1 MYLDFLVKVPS
12 VQGKITTKAKGG
24 TVYVNYEIGRE
35 YYPDRKYTIPK
46 RVTIGKLSKAD
57 RTMMVPNQSFLTYF
71 PETELPEE
79 KFNSNR
85 SSCLRIGT
93 YIIVKKVFDEY
104 KLPELL
110 GRQFEEKDLGLFL
123 DLIAYTIT
131 CENNAGQYYPMY
143 AFGHPLFT
151 EGMRVYSDTK
161 VSDFLC
167 GMTGEESIG
176 FLNDWNASCDHREK
190 IYISYDSTNKNSEA
204 GDIEMVEFGE
214 AKVDVGAPIFNY
226 SIAYDT
232 KNAKPLFYETYP
244 GSIADISQLEYML
257 GKAKGYGYKN
267 IGFILDRGYFS
278 KGNIRKMD
286 EYGYGFVIMV
296 KGMAKLVNRLVLENK
311 GRFEEE
317 RKYSIRK
324 HHVYGITVKEK
335 LYLDDEKDRYFHIYH
350 STGKEH
356 GEKEELEETLEHLGK
371 VLKAQYGTDYQLSD
385 TEKEYFDT
393 FYDRNG
399 ILTLVKEKDDVI
411 KRALRLCG
419 YFCIVTSD
427 KMTAAEALDL
437 YYSRDASEK
446 LFRGDK
452 SYLGNR
458 SERTHYNE
466 STDAEIFI
474 EFVALIV
481 RNRIYTK
488 LKDELNRI
496 DENPNYMTVPA
507 ALRELEKI
515 EMIRGHDRIYRLD
528 HAVTKIQKTILN
540 AFEMDA
546 AYVKRRAERISE
558 QLKIA
563 DISGGNDH
571 VAYDKRK
578 FGSKN
583 KESRRKGC

>member
-1 MYLDFLVKVPS
+1 MYLDFLIELPDVP
-12 VQGKITTKAKGG
+12 GKITTKEKGNA
-24 TVYVNYEIGRE
+24 VYVNYEVGRE

-57 RTMMVPNQSFLTYF
+57 KKMMVPNHNFLTYF
-71 PETELPEE
+71 PEIELPEE

-85 SSCLRIGT
+85 SSCLRIGA
-93 YIIVKKVFDEY
+93 YIIIRKIFDEY
-104 KLPELL
+104 QLPELL
-110 GRQFEEKDLGLFL
+110 GEQFEEKELGLFL

-151 EGMRVYSDTK
+151 KGMRIYSDSK

-176 FLNDWNASCDHREK
+176 FLNGWNARCDHREK

-204 GDIEMVEFGE
+204 GNIEMVEFGE
-214 AKVDVGAPIFNY
+214 AKVDVGSPIFNY

-232 KNAKPLFYETYP
+232 KNSKPLFYETYL

-286 EYGYGFVIMV
+286 EYGYSFVIMI
-296 KGMAKLVNRLVLENK
+296 KGMARLVNRMVLENK
-311 GRFEEE
+311 GKFEEE
-317 RKYSIRK
+317 RRYSIRK
-324 HHVYGITVKEK
+324 HRVYGITVKDK

-356 GEKEELEETLEHLGK
+356 GEKEDLEEMLERLGK
-371 VLKAQYGTDYQLSD
+371 TLKAQYGTDYQLSNA
-385 TEKEYFDT
+385 EKEYFDT
-393 FYDRNG
+393 FYDSKG
-399 ILTLVKEKDDVI
+399 ILALVKEKDDAI
-411 KRALRLCG
+411 RQALQLCG

-452 SYLGNR
+452 SYLGNK

-466 STDAEIFI
+466 STEAKIFI

-488 LKDELNRI
+488 LKEELSRI

-507 ALRELEKI
+507 AMRELEKI
-515 EMIRGHDRIYRLD
+515 EIIRGRDRIYRLD
-528 HAVTKIQKTILN
+528 HAVTKTQKTILN
-540 AFEMDA
+540 AFGIDA
-546 AYVKRRAERISE
+546 AYVKKRAERISE

-563 DISGGNDH
+563 DKIGG
-571 VAYDKRK
+571 
-578 FGSKN
+578 
-583 KESRRKGC
+583 

>member
-1 MYLDFLVKVPS
+1 MYLDFLVEVPDEK
-12 VQGKITTKAKGG
+12 GKITTKKKGDAI
-24 TVYVNYEIGRE
+24 YVNYEVGRE
-35 YYPDRKYTIPK
+35 YYPDRQYTIPK

-57 RTMMVPNQSFLTYF
+57 KRMMVPNQNFLAYF
-71 PETELPEE
+71 PEVELPEE

-85 SSCLRIGT
+85 SSCLKIGPYIVIQKILEEYRI
-93 YIIVKKVFDEY
+93 
-104 KLPELL
+104 PELL
-110 GRQFEEKDLGLFL
+110 EQQFDGKDLGLFL
-123 DLIAYTIT
+123 DLMAYSIT

-143 AFGHPLFT
+143 AYGHPLFT
-151 EGMRVYSDTK
+151 EGMRIYSDTK

-167 GMTGEESIG
+167 GMSGEESIG
-176 FLNDWNASCDHREK
+176 FLNDWNSTCDHREK

-204 GDIEMVEFGE
+204 GNIEMVEFGE

-232 KNAKPLFYETYP
+232 KNAKPLFYETYL
-244 GSIADISQLEYML
+244 GSIADISQLEFML

-286 EYGYGFVIMV
+286 EYGYSFVIMV
-296 KGMAKLVNRLVLENK
+296 KGMAKLVNTLVLKNK

-324 HHVYGITVKEK
+324 HHVYGFTVKSK

-356 GEKEELEETLEHLGK
+356 GEKEELEEMLERLGK
-371 VLKAQYGTDYQLSD
+371 SLRAQYGTDYQLSD
-385 TEKEYFDT
+385 AEKEYFDT
-393 FYDRNG
+393 FYDSHG
-399 ILTLVKEKDDVI
+399 ILTLVKEKDDAI
-411 KRALRLCG
+411 KRALQLCG

-427 KMTAAEALDL
+427 KMTAAEAIDL

-452 SYLGNR
+452 SYLGNN
-458 SERTHYNE
+458 SERTHYTE
-466 STDAEIFI
+466 STEAKIFV

-481 RNRIYTK
+481 RNRIYTR
-488 LKDELNRI
+488 LKEELERI
-496 DENPNYMTVPA
+496 DEKPNYMTVPA
-507 ALRELEKI
+507 AIRELEKI
-515 EMIRGHDRIYRLD
+515 EMIRGHDQVYRLD
-528 HAVTKIQKTILN
+528 HAVTKTQKTILN
-540 AFEMDA
+540 AFGMDA
-546 AYVKRRAERISE
+546 AYVKHRAQRISE

-563 DISGGNDH
+563 DEGG
-571 VAYDKRK
+571 R
-578 FGSKN
+578 
-583 KESRRKGC
+583 

>member
-1 MYLDFLVKVPS
+1 MYLDFLIEIPDVP
-12 VQGKITTKAKGG
+12 GKITTKEKGNA
-24 TVYVNYEIGRE
+24 VYVNYEVGRE

-57 RTMMVPNQSFLTYF
+57 ERMMVPNQNFLTYF
-71 PETELPEE
+71 PEIELPEE

-85 SSCLRIGT
+85 SSCLRIGA
-93 YIIVKKVFDEY
+93 YIIIQKILDEY

-110 GRQFEEKDLGLFL
+110 GEQFEEKDLGLFL

-143 AFGHPLFT
+143 AFGHPLFAK
-151 EGMRVYSDTK
+151 GMRIYSDSK
-161 VSDFLC
+161 VSEFLC

-204 GDIEMVEFGE
+204 GNIEMVEFGE
-214 AKVDVGAPIFNY
+214 AKVDVGSPIFNY

-232 KNAKPLFYETYP
+232 KNSKPLFYETYL

-286 EYGYGFVIMV
+286 EYGYSFVIMI

-311 GRFEEE
+311 GKFEEE
-317 RKYSIRK
+317 RRYSIRK
-324 HHVYGITVKEK
+324 HHVYGITVKDR
-335 LYLDDEKDRYFHIYH
+335 LYPDDEKDRYFHIYH

-356 GEKEELEETLEHLGK
+356 GEKEELEEMLERLGK
-371 VLKAQYGTDYQLSD
+371 VIKAQYGTDYQLSD

-393 FYDRNG
+393 FYDSEG

-411 KRALRLCG
+411 KQALQLCG

-452 SYLGNR
+452 SYLGNK

-466 STDAEIFI
+466 STEAKIFV

-488 LKDELNRI
+488 LKEELNRI

-515 EMIRGHDRIYRLD
+515 EMIRGRDRIYRLD
-528 HAVTKIQKTILN
+528 HAVTRTQKTILN
-540 AFEMDA
+540 AFGMDA
-546 AYVKRRAERISE
+546 AYVKKRAERISE

-563 DISGGNDH
+563 DNIG
-571 VAYDKRK
+571 R
-578 FGSKN
+578 
-583 KESRRKGC
+583 

>member
-1 MYLDFLVKVPS
+1 MYLDFLVAIPS
-12 VQGKITTKAKGG
+12 EKGKITTKPKGNA
-24 TVYVNYEIGRE
+24 VYVNYELGRE
-35 YYPDRKYTIPK
+35 YNRDKKYNIPK
-46 RVTIGKLSKAD
+46 RVTIGKLAKGSEG
-57 RTMMVPNQSFLTYF
+57 MMIPNDKFLTYF

-79 KFNSNR
+79 KFNASR
-85 SSCLRIGT
+85 SSCLRIGA
-93 YIIVKKVFDEY
+93 YIIIQKIIDEY
-104 KLPELL
+104 KLSDFLSPY
-110 GRQFEEKDLGLFL
+110 FDDKDLGLFF

-143 AFGHPLFT
+143 AYNHPLFT
-151 EGMRVYSDTK
+151 KEMHIYSDTK

-167 GMTGEESIG
+167 GMTGEESVG
-176 FLNDWNASCDHREK
+176 FLNDWNAQHDHREK

-232 KNAKPLFYETYP
+232 KNAKPLFYETYL
-244 GSIADISQLEYML
+244 GSIADISQLEFML
-257 GKAKGYGYKN
+257 GKAIGYGYKN

-286 EYGYGFVIMV
+286 EYGYSFVIMV

-311 GRFEEE
+311 GKFEEE

-324 HHVYGITVKEK
+324 HHVYGYTVKDK

-356 GEKEELEETLEHLGK
+356 GEKEQLEELLERLAK
-371 VLKAQYGTDYQLSD
+371 SLEAQYGTDYQLSD
-385 TEKEYFDT
+385 TEKKYFDT
-393 FYDRNG
+393 FYDSEG

-411 KRALRLCG
+411 KRELQLCG
-419 YFCIVTSD
+419 YFCIVTSE
-427 KMTAAEALDL
+427 KMTAEQALDL

-452 SYLGNR
+452 SYLGNK
-458 SERTHYNE
+458 SERTHLNE
-466 STDAEIFI
+466 STDAKIFV

-481 RNRIYTK
+481 RNRIYKK
-488 LKDELNRI
+488 LKEEYDRI

-515 EMIRGHDRIYRLD
+515 EMIRGHDQVYRLD
-528 HAVTKIQKTILN
+528 HAVTKTQKVILK
-540 AFEMDA
+540 AFGMDA
-546 AYVKRRAERISE
+546 AYVKQRANRISE
-558 QLKIA
+558 QLQIA
-563 DISGGNDH
+563 DNVG
-571 VAYDKRK
+571 R
-578 FGSKN
+578 
-583 KESRRKGC
+583 

>member
-1 MYLDFLVKVPS
+1 MYLDFLVEVPDEK
-12 VQGKITTKAKGG
+12 GKITTKKKGDAI
-24 TVYVNYEIGRE
+24 YVNYEVGRE
-35 YYPDRKYTIPK
+35 YYPDRQYTIPK

-57 RTMMVPNQSFLTYF
+57 KRMMVPNQNFLTYF
-71 PETELPEE
+71 PEVELPEE

-85 SSCLRIGT
+85 SSCLKIGP
-93 YIIVKKVFDEY
+93 YIVIQKILEEY
-104 KLPELL
+104 KIPELL
-110 GRQFEEKDLGLFL
+110 ERQFEGKDLGLFL
-123 DLIAYTIT
+123 DLMAYSII

-143 AFGHPLFT
+143 AYGHPLFT
-151 EGMRVYSDTK
+151 EGMRIYSDTK

-167 GMTGEESIG
+167 GMSGEESIG
-176 FLNDWNASCDHREK
+176 FLNDWNSTCDHREK

-204 GDIEMVEFGE
+204 GNIEMVEFGE

-232 KNAKPLFYETYP
+232 KNAKPLFYETYL
-244 GSIADISQLEYML
+244 GSIADISQLEFML

-286 EYGYGFVIMV
+286 EYGYSFVIMV
-296 KGMAKLVNRLVLENK
+296 KGMAKLVNTLVLKNK

-324 HHVYGITVKEK
+324 HHVYGFTVKSK

-356 GEKEELEETLEHLGK
+356 GEKEELEEMLERLGK
-371 VLKAQYGTDYQLSD
+371 SLRAQYGTDYQLSD
-385 TEKEYFDT
+385 AEKEYFDT
-393 FYDRNG
+393 FYDSHG
-399 ILTLVKEKDDVI
+399 TLTLVKEKDDAI
-411 KRALRLCG
+411 KRALQLCG

-427 KMTAAEALDL
+427 KMTAAEAIDL

-452 SYLGNR
+452 SYLGNK
-458 SERTHYNE
+458 SERTHYTE
-466 STDAEIFI
+466 STEAKIFV

-481 RNRIYTK
+481 RNRIYTR
-488 LKDELNRI
+488 LKEELERI
-496 DENPNYMTVPA
+496 DEKPNYMTVPA
-507 ALRELEKI
+507 AIRELEKI
-515 EMIRGHDRIYRLD
+515 EMIRGHDQVYRLD
-528 HAVTKIQKTILN
+528 HAVTKTQKTILN
-540 AFEMDA
+540 AFGMDA
-546 AYVKRRAERISE
+546 AYVKHRAQRISE

-563 DISGGNDH
+563 DEGG
-571 VAYDKRK
+571 R
-578 FGSKN
+578 
-583 KESRRKGC
+583 

>member
-1 MYLDFLVKVPS
+1 MYLDFLIEIPDVP
-12 VQGKITTKAKGG
+12 GKITTKEKGNA
-24 TVYVNYEIGRE
+24 VYVNYEVGRE

-57 RTMMVPNQSFLTYF
+57 ERMMVPNQNFLTYF
-71 PETELPEE
+71 PEIELPEE

-85 SSCLRIGT
+85 SSCLRIGA
-93 YIIVKKVFDEY
+93 YIIIQKILDEY

-110 GRQFEEKDLGLFL
+110 GEQFEEKELGLFL

-151 EGMRVYSDTK
+151 KGMRIYSDSK
-161 VSDFLC
+161 VSEFLC
-167 GMTGEESIG
+167 GMTGEENIG

-204 GDIEMVEFGE
+204 GNIEMVEFGE
-214 AKVDVGAPIFNY
+214 AKVDVGSPIFNY

-232 KNAKPLFYETYP
+232 KNAKPLFYESYL

-286 EYGYGFVIMV
+286 EYGYSFVIMI

-311 GRFEEE
+311 GKFEEE
-317 RKYSIRK
+317 RRYSIRK
-324 HHVYGITVKEK
+324 HHVYGITVKDR

-356 GEKEELEETLEHLGK
+356 GEKEELEEMLERLGK
-371 VLKAQYGTDYQLSD
+371 VIRAQYGTDYQLSD

-393 FYDRNG
+393 FFDSKG

-411 KRALRLCG
+411 KQALQLCG

-427 KMTAAEALDL
+427 KMTASEALDL

-452 SYLGNR
+452 SYLGNK

-466 STDAEIFI
+466 STEAKIFV

-488 LKDELNRI
+488 LKEELNRI

-515 EMIRGHDRIYRLD
+515 EMIRGRDRIYRLD
-528 HAVTKIQKTILN
+528 HAVTKTQKTILN
-540 AFEMDA
+540 AFGMDA
-546 AYVKRRAERISE
+546 AYVKKRAERISE

-563 DISGGNDH
+563 DNIG
-571 VAYDKRK
+571 R
-578 FGSKN
+578 
-583 KESRRKGC
+583 

>member
-1 MYLDFLVKVPS
+1 MYLDFLVEVPDEK
-12 VQGKITTKAKGG
+12 GKITTKKKGDAI
-24 TVYVNYEIGRE
+24 YVNYEVGRE
-35 YYPDRKYTIPK
+35 YYPDRQYTIPK

-57 RTMMVPNQSFLTYF
+57 KRMMVPNQNFLTYF
-71 PETELPEE
+71 PEVELPEE

-85 SSCLRIGT
+85 SSCLKIGS
-93 YIIVKKVFDEY
+93 YIVIQKILEEY
-104 KLPELL
+104 KIPELL
-110 GRQFEEKDLGLFL
+110 ERQFEGKDLGLFL
-123 DLIAYTIT
+123 DLMAYSII

-143 AFGHPLFT
+143 AYGHPLFT
-151 EGMRVYSDTK
+151 EGMRIYSDTK

-167 GMTGEESIG
+167 GMSGEESIG
-176 FLNDWNASCDHREK
+176 FLNDWNSTCDHREK

-204 GDIEMVEFGE
+204 GNIEMVEFGE

-232 KNAKPLFYETYP
+232 KNAKPLFYETYL
-244 GSIADISQLEYML
+244 GSIADISQLEFML

-286 EYGYGFVIMV
+286 EYGYSFVIMV
-296 KGMAKLVNRLVLENK
+296 KGMAKLVNTLVLKNK
-311 GRFEEE
+311 GHFEEE

-324 HHVYGITVKEK
+324 HHVYGFTVKSK

-356 GEKEELEETLEHLGK
+356 GEKEELEETLERLGK
-371 VLKAQYGTDYQLSD
+371 SLRAQYGTDYQLSD
-385 TEKEYFDT
+385 AEKEYFDT
-393 FYDRNG
+393 FYDSHG

-411 KRALRLCG
+411 KRALQLCG

-427 KMTAAEALDL
+427 KMTAAEAIDL

-452 SYLGNR
+452 SYLGNK
-458 SERTHYNE
+458 SERTHYTE
-466 STDAEIFI
+466 STEAKIFV

-488 LKDELNRI
+488 FKEELERI
-496 DENPNYMTVPA
+496 DEKTNSMTVPA
-507 ALRELEKI
+507 AIRELEKI
-515 EMIRGHDRIYRLD
+515 EMIRGHDQIYRLD
-528 HAVTKIQKTILN
+528 HAITKTQKSILN
-540 AFEMDA
+540 AFGMDA
-546 AYVKRRAERISE
+546 AYVKHRGQRISE
-558 QLKIA
+558 QLKLA
-563 DISGGNDH
+563 DGSH
-571 VAYDKRK
+571 RK
-578 FGSKN
+578 
-583 KESRRKGC
+583 

>member
-1 MYLDFLVKVPS
+1 MYLDFLVAIPS
-12 VQGKITTKAKGG
+12 EKGKITTKPKGNA
-24 TVYVNYEIGRE
+24 VYVNYELGRE
-35 YYPDRKYTIPK
+35 YNRDKKYNIPK
-46 RVTIGKLSKAD
+46 RVTIGKLAKGSEG
-57 RTMMVPNQSFLTYF
+57 MMIPNDKFLTYF

-79 KFNSNR
+79 KFNASR
-85 SSCLRIGT
+85 SSCLRIGA
-93 YIIVKKVFDEY
+93 YIIIQKIIDEY
-104 KLPELL
+104 KLSDFLSPY
-110 GRQFEEKDLGLFL
+110 FDDKDLGLFF

-143 AFGHPLFT
+143 AYNHPLFT
-151 EGMRVYSDTK
+151 KEMHIYSDTK

-167 GMTGEESIG
+167 GMTREESVG
-176 FLNDWNASCDHREK
+176 FLNDWNAQHDHREK

-232 KNAKPLFYETYP
+232 KNAKPLFYETYL
-244 GSIADISQLEYML
+244 GSIADISQLEFML
-257 GKAKGYGYKN
+257 GKAIGYGYKN

-286 EYGYGFVIMV
+286 EYGYSFVIMV

-311 GRFEEE
+311 GKFEEE
-317 RKYSIRK
+317 RKYSIRR
-324 HHVYGITVKEK
+324 HHVYGYTVKDK

-356 GEKEELEETLEHLGK
+356 GEKEQLEELLERLAK
-371 VLKAQYGTDYQLSD
+371 SLEAQYGTDYQLSD
-385 TEKEYFDT
+385 TEKKYFDT
-393 FYDRNG
+393 FYDSEG

-411 KRALRLCG
+411 KRELQLCG
-419 YFCIVTSD
+419 YFCIVTSE
-427 KMTAAEALDL
+427 KMTAEQALDL

-452 SYLGNR
+452 SYLGNK
-458 SERTHYNE
+458 SERTHLNE
-466 STDAEIFI
+466 STDAKIFV

-481 RNRIYTK
+481 RNRIYKK
-488 LKDELNRI
+488 LKEEYDRI

-515 EMIRGHDRIYRLD
+515 EMIRGHDQVYRLD
-528 HAVTKIQKTILN
+528 HAVTKTQKVILK
-540 AFEMDA
+540 AFGMDA
-546 AYVKRRAERISE
+546 AYVKQRANRISE
-558 QLKIA
+558 QLQIA
-563 DISGGNDH
+563 DNVG
-571 VAYDKRK
+571 R
-578 FGSKN
+578 
-583 KESRRKGC
+583 

>member
-1 MYLDFLVKVPS
+1 MYLDFLIEIPDVP
-12 VQGKITTKAKGG
+12 GKITTKEKGNA
-24 TVYVNYEIGRE
+24 VYVNYEVGRE

-57 RTMMVPNQSFLTYF
+57 KKMMVPNQNFLTYF
-71 PETELPEE
+71 PEIELPEE

-85 SSCLRIGT
+85 SSCLRIGA
-93 YIIVKKVFDEY
+93 YIIIQKILDEY

-110 GRQFEEKDLGLFL
+110 GEQFEEKDLGLFL
-123 DLIAYTIT
+123 DLIAYTIA

-151 EGMRVYSDTK
+151 KRMRIYSDSK
-161 VSDFLC
+161 VSEFLC

-204 GDIEMVEFGE
+204 GNIEMVEFGE
-214 AKVDVGAPIFNY
+214 AKVDVGSPIFNY

-232 KNAKPLFYETYP
+232 KNAKPLFYETYL

-286 EYGYGFVIMV
+286 EYGYSFVIMI

-311 GRFEEE
+311 GKFEEE
-317 RKYSIRK
+317 RRYSIRK
-324 HHVYGITVKEK
+324 HHVYGITVKDR

-356 GEKEELEETLEHLGK
+356 GEKEELEEMLERLGK
-371 VLKAQYGTDYQLSD
+371 VIKAQYGTDYQLSD
-385 TEKEYFDT
+385 AEKEYFDT
-393 FYDRNG
+393 FYDSKG

-411 KRALRLCG
+411 KQALQLCG

-452 SYLGNR
+452 SYLGNK

-466 STDAEIFI
+466 STEAKIFV

-488 LKDELNRI
+488 LKEELNRI

-515 EMIRGHDRIYRLD
+515 EMIRGRDRIYRLD
-528 HAVTKIQKTILN
+528 HAVTKTQKTILN
-540 AFEMDA
+540 AFGLDA
-546 AYVKRRAERISE
+546 AYVKKRAERISE

-563 DISGGNDH
+563 DNIG
-571 VAYDKRK
+571 R
-578 FGSKN
+578 
-583 KESRRKGC
+583 

>member
-1 MYLDFLVKVPS
+1 MYLDFLIEIPDVP
-12 VQGKITTKAKGG
+12 GKITTKEKGNA
-24 TVYVNYEIGRE
+24 VYVNYEVGRE

-46 RVTIGKLSKAD
+46 RVTIGKLSKAGE
-57 RTMMVPNQSFLTYF
+57 RMMVPNQNFLTYF
-71 PETELPEE
+71 PEIELPEE

-85 SSCLRIGT
+85 SSCLRIGA
-93 YIIVKKVFDEY
+93 YIIIQKILDEY
-104 KLPELL
+104 KLPQLL
-110 GRQFEEKDLGLFL
+110 GEQFEEKDLGLFL

-151 EGMRVYSDTK
+151 KGMRIYSDSK

-167 GMTGEESIG
+167 SMTGEESIG

-204 GDIEMVEFGE
+204 GNIEMVEFGE
-214 AKVDVGAPIFNY
+214 AKVDVGSPIFNY

-232 KNAKPLFYETYP
+232 KNAKPLFYEAYL

-286 EYGYGFVIMV
+286 EYGYSFVIMI

-311 GRFEEE
+311 GKFEEE
-317 RKYSIRK
+317 RRYSIRK
-324 HHVYGITVKEK
+324 HHVYGITVKDK

-356 GEKEELEETLEHLGK
+356 GEKEELEEMLERLGK
-371 VLKAQYGTDYQLSD
+371 VIKAQYGTDYQLSD
-385 TEKEYFDT
+385 AEKEYFDT
-393 FYDRNG
+393 FYDSKG

-411 KRALRLCG
+411 KQALQLCG

-452 SYLGNR
+452 SYLGNK

-466 STDAEIFI
+466 STEAKIFV

-488 LKDELNRI
+488 LKEELNRI

-515 EMIRGHDRIYRLD
+515 EMIRGRDRIYRLD
-528 HAVTKIQKTILN
+528 HAVTKTQKTILN
-540 AFEMDA
+540 AFGIDA
-546 AYVKRRAERISE
+546 AYVKKRAERISE

-563 DISGGNDH
+563 DNIG
-571 VAYDKRK
+571 R
-578 FGSKN
+578 
-583 KESRRKGC
+583 

>member
-12 VQGKITTKAKGG
+12 VQGKITTKEKGG
-24 TVYVNYEIGRE
+24 TVYVNYEVGRE

-57 RTMMVPNQSFLTYF
+57 RKMMVPNQNFLAYF

-85 SSCLRIGT
+85 SSCLRIGA
-93 YIIVKKVFDEY
+93 YIIVQKVFDEY

-110 GRQFEEKDLGLFL
+110 GRQFEDKDLGLFL

-176 FLNDWNASCDHREK
+176 FLNDWNESCDHREK

-226 SIAYDT
+226 AIAYDT

-446 LFRGDK
+446 LFKGDK

-466 STDAEIFI
+466 STDAKIFI

-488 LKDELNRI
+488 LKEELNRI

-528 HAVTKIQKTILN
+528 HAVTKTQKTILN
-540 AFEMDA
+540 AFDMDA

-563 DISGGNDH
+563 DGVGG
-571 VAYDKRK
+571 
-578 FGSKN
+578 
-583 KESRRKGC
+583 

>member
-1 MYLDFLVKVPS
+1 MYLDFLIEIPDVP
-12 VQGKITTKAKGG
+12 GKITTKEKGNA
-24 TVYVNYEIGRE
+24 VYVNYEVGRE

-57 RTMMVPNQSFLTYF
+57 ERMMVPNQNFLTYF
-71 PETELPEE
+71 PEIELPEE

-85 SSCLRIGT
+85 SSCLRIGA
-93 YIIVKKVFDEY
+93 YIIIQKILDEY

-110 GRQFEEKDLGLFL
+110 GEQFEEKDLGLFL

-151 EGMRVYSDTK
+151 KGMRIYSDSK
-161 VSDFLC
+161 VSEFLC

-204 GDIEMVEFGE
+204 GNIEMVEFGE
-214 AKVDVGAPIFNY
+214 AKVDVGSPIFNY

-232 KNAKPLFYETYP
+232 KNAKPLFYETYL

-286 EYGYGFVIMV
+286 EYGYSFVIMI

-311 GRFEEE
+311 GKFEEE
-317 RKYSIRK
+317 RRYSIRK
-324 HHVYGITVKEK
+324 HHVYGITVKDR

-356 GEKEELEETLEHLGK
+356 GEKEELEEMLERLGK
-371 VLKAQYGTDYQLSD
+371 VIKAQYGTDYQLSD
-385 TEKEYFDT
+385 AEKEYFDA
-393 FYDRNG
+393 FYDSKG

-411 KRALRLCG
+411 KQALQLCG

-452 SYLGNR
+452 SYLGNK
-458 SERTHYNE
+458 SERTYCNE
-466 STDAEIFI
+466 STEAKIFV

-488 LKDELNRI
+488 LKEELNRI

-515 EMIRGHDRIYRLD
+515 EMIRGRDRIYRLD
-528 HAVTKIQKTILN
+528 HAVTKTQKTILN
-540 AFEMDA
+540 AFGIDA
-546 AYVKRRAERISE
+546 AYVKKRAERISE

-563 DISGGNDH
+563 DNIG
-571 VAYDKRK
+571 R
-578 FGSKN
+578 
-583 KESRRKGC
+583 

>member
-1 MYLDFLVKVPS
+1 MYLDFLVEVPDEK
-12 VQGKITTKAKGG
+12 GKITTKKKGDAI
-24 TVYVNYEIGRE
+24 YVNYEVGRE
-35 YYPDRKYTIPK
+35 YYPDRQYTIPK

-57 RTMMVPNQSFLTYF
+57 KRMMVPNQNFLTYF
-71 PETELPEE
+71 PEVELPEE

-85 SSCLRIGT
+85 SSCLKIGP
-93 YIIVKKVFDEY
+93 YIVIQKILEEY
-104 KLPELL
+104 KIPELL
-110 GRQFEEKDLGLFL
+110 ERQFEGKDLGLFL
-123 DLIAYTIT
+123 DLMAYSII

-143 AFGHPLFT
+143 AYGHPLFT
-151 EGMRVYSDTK
+151 EGMRIYSDTK

-167 GMTGEESIG
+167 GMSGEESIG
-176 FLNDWNASCDHREK
+176 FLNDWNSTCDHREK

-204 GDIEMVEFGE
+204 GNIEMVEFGE

-232 KNAKPLFYETYP
+232 KNAKPLFYETYL
-244 GSIADISQLEYML
+244 GSIADISQLEFML

-286 EYGYGFVIMV
+286 EYGYSFVIMV
-296 KGMAKLVNRLVLENK
+296 KGMAKLVNTLVLKNK

-324 HHVYGITVKEK
+324 HHVYGFTVKSK

-356 GEKEELEETLEHLGK
+356 GEKEELEEMLERLCK
-371 VLKAQYGTDYQLSD
+371 SLRAQYGTDYQLSD
-385 TEKEYFDT
+385 AEKEYFDT
-393 FYDRNG
+393 FYDSHG
-399 ILTLVKEKDDVI
+399 ILTLVKEKDDAI
-411 KRALRLCG
+411 KRALQLCG

-427 KMTAAEALDL
+427 KMTAAEAIDL

-452 SYLGNR
+452 SYLGNK
-458 SERTHYNE
+458 SERTHYTE
-466 STDAEIFI
+466 STEAKIFV

-481 RNRIYTK
+481 RNRIYTR
-488 LKDELNRI
+488 LKEELERI
-496 DENPNYMTVPA
+496 DEKPNYMTVPA
-507 ALRELEKI
+507 AIRELEKI
-515 EMIRGHDRIYRLD
+515 EMIRGHDQVYRLD
-528 HAVTKIQKTILN
+528 HAVTKTQKTILN
-540 AFEMDA
+540 AFGMDA
-546 AYVKRRAERISE
+546 AYVKHRAQRISE

-563 DISGGNDH
+563 DEGG
-571 VAYDKRK
+571 R
-578 FGSKN
+578 
-583 KESRRKGC
+583 

>member
-1 MYLDFLVKVPS
+1 MYLDFLVEVPDEK
-12 VQGKITTKAKGG
+12 GKITTKKKGDAI
-24 TVYVNYEIGRE
+24 YVNYEVGRE
-35 YYPDRKYTIPK
+35 YYPDRQYTIPK

-57 RTMMVPNQSFLTYF
+57 KKMMVPNQNFLTYF
-71 PETELPEE
+71 PEVELPEE

-85 SSCLRIGT
+85 SSCLKIGPYIVIQKILEEYRI
-93 YIIVKKVFDEY
+93 
-104 KLPELL
+104 PELL
-110 GRQFEEKDLGLFL
+110 EQQFDGKDLGLFL
-123 DLIAYTIT
+123 DLMAYSIT

-143 AFGHPLFT
+143 AYGHPLFT
-151 EGMRVYSDTK
+151 EGMRIYSDTK

-167 GMTGEESIG
+167 GMSGEESIG
-176 FLNDWNASCDHREK
+176 FLNDWNSTCDHREK

-204 GDIEMVEFGE
+204 GNIEMVEFGE

-232 KNAKPLFYETYP
+232 KNAKPLFYETYL
-244 GSIADISQLEYML
+244 GSIADISQLEFML

-286 EYGYGFVIMV
+286 EYGYSFVIMV
-296 KGMAKLVNRLVLENK
+296 KGMAKLVNTLVLKNK

-324 HHVYGITVKEK
+324 HHVYGFTVKSK

-356 GEKEELEETLEHLGK
+356 GEKEELEETLERLGK
-371 VLKAQYGTDYQLSD
+371 SLRAQYGTDYQLSD
-385 TEKEYFDT
+385 AEKEYFDT
-393 FYDRNG
+393 FYDSHG
-399 ILTLVKEKDDVI
+399 ILTLVKEKDDAI
-411 KRALRLCG
+411 KRALQLCG

-427 KMTAAEALDL
+427 KMTAAEAIDL

-452 SYLGNR
+452 SYLGNK
-458 SERTHYNE
+458 SERTHYTE
-466 STDAEIFI
+466 STEAKIFV

-481 RNRIYTK
+481 RNRIYTR
-488 LKDELNRI
+488 LKEELERI
-496 DENPNYMTVPA
+496 DEKPNYMTVPA
-507 ALRELEKI
+507 AIRELEKI
-515 EMIRGHDRIYRLD
+515 EMIRGHDQVYRLD
-528 HAVTKIQKTILN
+528 HAVTKTQKTILN
-540 AFEMDA
+540 AFGMDA
-546 AYVKRRAERISE
+546 AYVKHRAQRISE

-563 DISGGNDH
+563 DEGG
-571 VAYDKRK
+571 R
-578 FGSKN
+578 
-583 KESRRKGC
+583 

>member
-1 MYLDFLVKVPS
+1 MYLDFLVEVPD
-12 VQGKITTKAKGG
+12 VQGKITTKKKGNAI
-24 TVYVNYEIGRE
+24 YVNYEIGRK
-35 YYPDRKYTIPK
+35 YYKDRKYTIPE
-46 RVTIGKLSKAD
+46 RVTIGKLSQEDKK
-57 RTMMVPNQSFLTYF
+57 MMVPNQNFLTYF
-71 PETELPEE
+71 PEVELPEE

-85 SSCLRIGT
+85 SSCLRIGA
-93 YIIVKKVFDEY
+93 YLIIQKVMDEY
-104 KLPELL
+104 QIPELL
-110 GRQFEEKDLGLFL
+110 DGYFSPKDRGLFL

-131 CENNAGQYYPMY
+131 CENNAGQYYPTY

-151 EGMRVYSDTK
+151 EGMHIYSDTK
-161 VSDFLC
+161 VSEFLC

-204 GDIEMVEFGE
+204 GNIEMVEFGE
-214 AKVDVGAPIFNY
+214 AKVDVGLPIFNY

-232 KNAKPLFYETYP
+232 KNAKPLFYESYL
-244 GSIADISQLEYML
+244 GSIADISQLEFML

-286 EYGYGFVIMV
+286 EYGYSFVIMI

-311 GRFEEE
+311 GKFEEE

-324 HHVYGITVKEK
+324 HHVYGITVKDK
-335 LYLDDEKDRYFHIYH
+335 LYPDDEKARYFHIYH

-356 GEKEELEETLEHLGK
+356 GEKEELEEMLDRLGK
-371 VLKAQYGTDYQLSD
+371 GLRAQYGTDYQLSD
-385 TEKEYFDT
+385 AEKHYFDT
-393 FYDRNG
+393 FYDNKG
-399 ILTLVKEKDDVI
+399 ILTVVKEKDDVI
-411 KRALRLCG
+411 KRELRLCG

-452 SYLGNR
+452 SYLGNK
-458 SERTHYNE
+458 SERTYYTE
-466 STDAEIFI
+466 STEAKIFV

-488 LKDELNRI
+488 LKEELERI
-496 DENPNYMTVPA
+496 DEKPNYMTVPA
-507 ALRELEKI
+507 AIRELEKI
-515 EMIRGHDRIYRLD
+515 EMIRGHDQIYRLD
-528 HAVTKIQKTILN
+528 HAVTRTQKTILK
-540 AFEMDA
+540 AFGMDA
-546 AYVKRRAERISE
+546 AYVKHRADRISE

-563 DISGGNDH
+563 DNIG
-571 VAYDKRK
+571 R
-578 FGSKN
+578 
-583 KESRRKGC
+583 

>member
-1 MYLDFLVKVPS
+1 MYLDFLVEVPDEK
-12 VQGKITTKAKGG
+12 GKITTKKKGDAI
-24 TVYVNYEIGRE
+24 YVNYEVGRE
-35 YYPDRKYTIPK
+35 YYPDRQYTIPK

-57 RTMMVPNQSFLTYF
+57 KRMMVPNQNFLAYF
-71 PETELPEE
+71 PEVELPEE

-85 SSCLRIGT
+85 SSCLKIGPYIVIQKILEEYRI
-93 YIIVKKVFDEY
+93 
-104 KLPELL
+104 PELL
-110 GRQFEEKDLGLFL
+110 EQQFDGKDLGLFL
-123 DLIAYTIT
+123 DLMAYSIT

-143 AFGHPLFT
+143 AYGHPLFT
-151 EGMRVYSDTK
+151 EGMRIYSDTK

-167 GMTGEESIG
+167 GMSGEESIG
-176 FLNDWNASCDHREK
+176 FLNDWNSTCDHREK

-204 GDIEMVEFGE
+204 GNIEMVEFGE

-232 KNAKPLFYETYP
+232 KNAKPLFYETYL
-244 GSIADISQLEYML
+244 GSIADISQLEFML

-286 EYGYGFVIMV
+286 EYGYSFVIMV
-296 KGMAKLVNRLVLENK
+296 KGMAKLVNTLVLKNK

-324 HHVYGITVKEK
+324 HHVYGFTVKSK

-356 GEKEELEETLEHLGK
+356 GEKEELEEMLERLGK
-371 VLKAQYGTDYQLSD
+371 SLRAQYGTDYQLSD
-385 TEKEYFDT
+385 AEKEYFDT
-393 FYDRNG
+393 FYDSHG
-399 ILTLVKEKDDVI
+399 ILTLVKEKDDAI
-411 KRALRLCG
+411 KRALQLCG

-427 KMTAAEALDL
+427 KMTAAEAIDL

-452 SYLGNR
+452 SYLGNK
-458 SERTHYNE
+458 SERTHYTE
-466 STDAEIFI
+466 STEAKIFV

-481 RNRIYTK
+481 RNRIYTR
-488 LKDELNRI
+488 LKEELERI
-496 DENPNYMTVPA
+496 DEKPNYMTVPA
-507 ALRELEKI
+507 AIRELEKI
-515 EMIRGHDRIYRLD
+515 EMIRGHDQVYRLD
-528 HAVTKIQKTILN
+528 HAVTKTQKTILN
-540 AFEMDA
+540 AFGMDA
-546 AYVKRRAERISE
+546 AYVKHRAQRISE

-563 DISGGNDH
+563 DEGG
-571 VAYDKRK
+571 R
-578 FGSKN
+578 
-583 KESRRKGC
+583 

>member
-1 MYLDFLVKVPS
+1 MYLDFLIEIPDVP
-12 VQGKITTKAKGG
+12 GKITTKEKGNA
-24 TVYVNYEIGRE
+24 VYVNYEVGRE

-57 RTMMVPNQSFLTYF
+57 ERMMVPNQNFLTYF
-71 PETELPEE
+71 PEIELPEE

-85 SSCLRIGT
+85 SSCLRIGA
-93 YIIVKKVFDEY
+93 YIIIQKILDEY

-110 GRQFEEKDLGLFL
+110 GEQFEEKDLGLFL

-151 EGMRVYSDTK
+151 KGMRIYSDSK
-161 VSDFLC
+161 VSEFLC

-204 GDIEMVEFGE
+204 GNIEMVEFGE
-214 AKVDVGAPIFNY
+214 AKVDVGSPIFNY

-232 KNAKPLFYETYP
+232 KNAKPLFYETYL

-286 EYGYGFVIMV
+286 EYGYSFVIMI

-311 GRFEEE
+311 GKFEEE
-317 RKYSIRK
+317 RRYSIRK
-324 HHVYGITVKEK
+324 HHVYGITVKNR

-356 GEKEELEETLEHLGK
+356 GEKEELEEMLERLGK
-371 VLKAQYGTDYQLSD
+371 VIKAQYGTDYQLSD

-393 FYDRNG
+393 FYDSKG

-411 KRALRLCG
+411 KQALQLCG

-427 KMTAAEALDL
+427 KMTASEALDL

-452 SYLGNR
+452 SYLGNK

-466 STDAEIFI
+466 STEAKIFV

-488 LKDELNRI
+488 LKEELNRI

-515 EMIRGHDRIYRLD
+515 EMIRGRDRIYRLD
-528 HAVTKIQKTILN
+528 HAVTKTQKTILN
-540 AFEMDA
+540 AFGMDA
-546 AYVKRRAERISE
+546 AYVKKRAERISE

-563 DISGGNDH
+563 DNIG
-571 VAYDKRK
+571 R
-578 FGSKN
+578 
-583 KESRRKGC
+583 

>member
-1 MYLDFLVKVPS
+1 MYLDFLVKIPNEK
-12 VQGKITTKAKGG
+12 GKITTRPKGNA
-24 TVYVNYEIGRE
+24 VYVNYEVDRE
-35 YYPDRKYTIPK
+35 YVREKKYNVPK
-46 RVTIGKLSKAD
+46 RVTIGKLAKGNAG
-57 RTMMVPNQSFLTYF
+57 MMIPNDKFLTFF

-79 KFNSNR
+79 KFNANR
-85 SSCLRIGT
+85 SSCLRIGS
-93 YIIVKKVFDEY
+93 YIIVQKMLDEY
-104 KLPELL
+104 KLPEYLAPY
-110 GRQFEEKDLGLFL
+110 FNDKDLGLFL

-143 AFGHPLFT
+143 AYNHPLFT
-151 EGMRVYSDTK
+151 DGMHIYSDTK

-167 GMTGEESIG
+167 RMTGEESIG
-176 FLNDWNASCDHREK
+176 FLNDWNAQHDHREK

-204 GDIEMVEFGE
+204 GDIRMVEFGE
-214 AKVDVGAPIFNY
+214 AKVDVGAPVFNY

-232 KNAKPLFYETYP
+232 KNAKPLFYETYL
-244 GSIADISQLEYML
+244 GSIADISQLEFML

-286 EYGYGFVIMV
+286 EYGYSFVIMV

-311 GRFEEE
+311 GKFEEE

-324 HHVYGITVKEK
+324 HHVYGYTVNDK
-335 LYLDDEKDRYFHIYH
+335 LYPDDERDRYFHIYH

-356 GEKEELEETLEHLGK
+356 GEKEQLEEQLERLGK
-371 VLKAQYGTDYQLSD
+371 GLKAQYGTDYQLSD
-385 TEKEYFDT
+385 TEKKYFET
-393 FYDRNG
+393 FYDSEG
-399 ILTLVKEKDDVI
+399 MLTLVKEKEDVI
-411 KRALRLCG
+411 KRELQLCG

-427 KMTAAEALDL
+427 RMTAADALDL

-452 SYLGNR
+452 SYLGNK
-458 SERTHYNE
+458 SERTHLNE
-466 STDAEIFI
+466 STEAKIFV

-488 LKDELNRI
+488 LKEELNRI

-515 EMIRGHDRIYRLD
+515 EMIRGHDQIYRLD
-528 HAVTKIQKTILN
+528 HAVTKTQKVILK
-540 AFEMDA
+540 AFGMDT
-546 AYVKRRAERISE
+546 AYVKQRANRISE
-558 QLKIA
+558 QLQIA
-563 DISGGNDH
+563 DNVG
-571 VAYDKRK
+571 R
-578 FGSKN
+578 
-583 KESRRKGC
+583 

>member
-1 MYLDFLVKVPS
+1 MYLDFLIEIPDVP
-12 VQGKITTKAKGG
+12 GKITTKEKGNA
-24 TVYVNYEIGRE
+24 VYVNYEVGRE

-57 RTMMVPNQSFLTYF
+57 ERMMVPNQNFLTYF
-71 PETELPEE
+71 PEIELPEE

-85 SSCLRIGT
+85 SSCLRIGA
-93 YIIVKKVFDEY
+93 YIIIQKILDEY

-110 GRQFEEKDLGLFL
+110 GEQFEEKDLGLFL

-143 AFGHPLFT
+143 AFGYPLFT
-151 EGMRVYSDTK
+151 KGMRIYSDSK
-161 VSDFLC
+161 VSEFLC

-204 GDIEMVEFGE
+204 VNIEMVEFGE
-214 AKVDVGAPIFNY
+214 AKVDVGSPIFNY

-232 KNAKPLFYETYP
+232 KNAKPLFYETYL

-286 EYGYGFVIMV
+286 EYGYSFVIMI

-311 GRFEEE
+311 GKFEEE
-317 RKYSIRK
+317 RRYSIRK
-324 HHVYGITVKEK
+324 HHVYGITVKNR

-356 GEKEELEETLEHLGK
+356 GEKEELEEMLERLGK
-371 VLKAQYGTDYQLSD
+371 VIKAQYGTDYQLSD

-393 FYDRNG
+393 FYDSKG

-411 KRALRLCG
+411 KQALQLCG

-452 SYLGNR
+452 SYLGNK

-466 STDAEIFI
+466 STEAKIFV

-488 LKDELNRI
+488 LKEELNRI

-515 EMIRGHDRIYRLD
+515 EMIRGRDRIYRLD
-528 HAVTKIQKTILN
+528 HAVTKTQKTILN
-540 AFEMDA
+540 AFGMDA
-546 AYVKRRAERISE
+546 AYVKKRAERISE
-558 QLKIA
+558 KLKIA
-563 DISGGNDH
+563 DNIG
-571 VAYDKRK
+571 R
-578 FGSKN
+578 
-583 KESRRKGC
+583 

>member
-1 MYLDFLVKVPS
+1 MYLDFLVEIPDAG
-12 VQGKITTKAKGG
+12 GKITTRPKGDA
-24 TVYVNYEIGRE
+24 VYVNYELERNYIPGK
-35 YYPDRKYTIPK
+35 KYNIPK

-57 RTMMVPNQSFLTYF
+57 PKKMIPNQNFLVYF
-71 PETELPEE
+71 PEVELPEE

-85 SSCLRIGT
+85 SSCLRIGA
-93 YIIVKKVFDEY
+93 YIIISRILDEY
-104 KLPELL
+104 GIPGLL
-110 GRQFEEKDLGLFL
+110 ERHFDHKDLGLFL

-143 AFGHPLFT
+143 AYGHPLFT
-151 EGMRVYSDTK
+151 EGMHIYSDTK
-161 VSDFLC
+161 VSGFLC

-176 FLNDWNASCDHREK
+176 FLNDWNESCDHREK

-214 AKVDVGAPIFNY
+214 PKVDVGAPIFNY

-232 KNAKPLFYETYP
+232 KNAKPLFYETYL
-244 GSIADISQLEYML
+244 GSIADISQLEFML

-286 EYGYGFVIMV
+286 EYGYSFVIMI

-311 GRFEEE
+311 GKFEEE

-324 HHVYGITVKEK
+324 HHVYGITVKDK
-335 LYLDDEKDRYFHIYH
+335 LYLDDENDRYFHIYH

-356 GEKEELEETLEHLGK
+356 GEKEELEEILERLGK
-371 VLKAQYGTDYQLSD
+371 SLRARYGTDYQLSD
-385 TEKEYFDT
+385 TEKHYFET
-393 FYDRNG
+393 FYDKEG
-399 ILTLVKEKDDVI
+399 ILAVVKEKDDVI
-411 KRALRLCG
+411 KRELQLCG

-427 KMTAAEALDL
+427 NMTAAEALDL

-452 SYLGNR
+452 SYLGNK

-466 STDAEIFI
+466 STDAKIFV
-474 EFVALIV
+474 EFIALIV

-488 LKDELNRI
+488 LKEELERI
-496 DENPNYMTVPA
+496 DGNPNYMTVPA

-515 EMIRGHDRIYRLD
+515 EMIRGHDQIYRLD
-528 HAVTKIQKTILN
+528 HAVTKTQKTILN
-540 AFEMDA
+540 AFGMSA
-546 AYVKRRAERISE
+546 AYVKQRAERISE

-563 DISGGNDH
+563 DGIG
-571 VAYDKRK
+571 R
-578 FGSKN
+578 
-583 KESRRKGC
+583 

>member
-1 MYLDFLVKVPS
+1 MYLDFLVEVPD
-12 VQGKITTKAKGG
+12 VQGKITTKKKGNA
-24 TVYVNYEIGRE
+24 VYVNYEIGRK
-35 YYPDRKYTIPK
+35 YYKDRKYTIPE
-46 RVTIGKLSKAD
+46 RVTIGKLSQEDK
-57 RTMMVPNQSFLTYF
+57 RMMIPNQNFLTYF
-71 PETELPEE
+71 PEVELPEE
-79 KFNSNR
+79 KFHSNR
-85 SSCLRIGT
+85 SSCLRIGA
-93 YIIVKKVFDEY
+93 YLIIQKVMDEY
-104 KLPELL
+104 QIPELL
-110 GRQFEEKDLGLFL
+110 DGYFSPKDRGLFL

-131 CENNAGQYYPMY
+131 CENNAGQYYPAY

-151 EGMRVYSDTK
+151 EGMHIYSDTK

-190 IYISYDSTNKNSEA
+190 IYISYDSTNKNSKA
-204 GDIEMVEFGE
+204 GNIEMVEFGE
-214 AKVDVGAPIFNY
+214 AKIDVGLPIFNY

-232 KNAKPLFYETYP
+232 KNAKPLFYESYL
-244 GSIADISQLEYML
+244 GSIADISQLEFML

-286 EYGYGFVIMV
+286 EYGYSFVIMI

-311 GRFEEE
+311 GKFEEE

-324 HHVYGITVKEK
+324 HHVYGITVKDK
-335 LYLDDEKDRYFHIYH
+335 LYPDDEKARYFHIYH

-356 GEKEELEETLEHLGK
+356 GEKEQLEEMLDRLGK
-371 VLKAQYGTDYQLSD
+371 GLQAQYGTDYQLSD
-385 TEKEYFDT
+385 AEKYYFDT
-393 FYDRNG
+393 FYDNKG
-399 ILTLVKEKDDVI
+399 ILTVVKEKDDVI
-411 KRALRLCG
+411 KRELRLCG

-452 SYLGNR
+452 SYLGNK
-458 SERTHYNE
+458 SERTYYTE
-466 STDAEIFI
+466 STEAKIFV

-488 LKDELNRI
+488 LKEELERI
-496 DENPNYMTVPA
+496 DEKPNYMTVPA
-507 ALRELEKI
+507 AIRELEKI
-515 EMIRGHDRIYRLD
+515 EMLRGHDQIYRLD
-528 HAVTKIQKTILN
+528 HAVTKTQKTILK
-540 AFEMDA
+540 AFGMDA
-546 AYVKRRAERISE
+546 AYVKHRADRISE

-563 DISGGNDH
+563 DNIG
-571 VAYDKRK
+571 R
-578 FGSKN
+578 
-583 KESRRKGC
+583 